1 MKTKGR
7 PGRTDPAWV
16 GRGGG
21 SQLSV
26 MACVC
31 KAHVGKP
38 APEFQATAVVDG
50 AFKEVKL
57 SDYKGEGLDGG
68 RGGGGA
74 QALEGPSPNSSSLP
88 TPFPREV
95 RGPLFLPAGLYLCVP
110 HGDRSFQR
118 PCCGVPQAELRG
130 AGRLGRLSVHPPGLV
145 GMEITSKEGGYS

>member
-1 MKTKGR
+1 MG
-7 PGRTDPAWV
+7 GA
-16 GRGGG
+16 GGGG

-26 MACVC
+26 MACG

-38 APEFQATAVVDG
+38 APEFQATAVVNG

-57 SDYKGEGLDGG
+57 SDYKGEGLDGR
-68 RGGGGA
+68 RGGGRGTG
-74 QALEGPSPNSSSLP
+74 LRGPEPHLLVSSH
-88 TPFPREV
+88 PREV

-130 AGRLGRLSVHPPGLV
+130 AGRLRGLSVHPPGLV
-145 GMEITSKEGGYS
+145 GMEITSKEGGCS

>member
-1 MKTKGR
+1 M
-7 PGRTDPAWV
+7 
-16 GRGGG
+16 GGAG
-21 SQLSV
+21 GASQLSV
-26 MACVC
+26 MACG
-31 KAHVGKP
+31 KAHLGKP

-74 QALEGPSPNSSSLP
+74 QALEGPSPNSSSLA
-88 TPFPREV
+88 TPFLREV

-130 AGRLGRLSVHPPGLV
+130 AGRLRRLSVHPPGLV
-145 GMEITSKEGGYS
+145 GMEITSKEGGYN